1 MSMSKRRVVVTG
13 LGVVSPLGCDLQKFW
28 DRLTNGVSGIRRLT
42 HFDASHFSS
51 KIGGEVIEF
60 NPTDF
65 ITPKEMRRMD
75 PFTRLGV
82 AASKLAVRHSG
93 LDSNTLDLDRVGVLF
108 GSGIGGLQILQDQ
121 MKVLIEKGPS
131 RFSPFMIPQM
141 ITNIAAGHIAI
152 EFGYR
157 GPNFCITSACASAT
171 HCIGEGLRIIQHNEA
186 DVMLVGGSEA
196 SLCELGVGGFCAMR
210 ALSTRNDEPERAS
223 RPFDRE
229 RDGFVIS
236 EGGAALII
244 EEYEHAKKRGAQIF
258 CELAGYGRTC
268 DAHHITAP
276 DEMGRGAAR
285 GMSLAVA
292 DAGLNPDQIDY
303 INAHGT
309 STALNDKCETMA
321 IKASLGEANARKVM
335 ISSNKSMTGH
345 TLGAAGALESV
356 ACALTIKHGIIPP
369 TINLENPDPNCD
381 LDYVPRTARE
391 KKVKACLNNSLGF
404 GGHNATLCFKAL
416 D

>member
-1 MSMSKRRVVVTG
+1 MSKRRVVVTG
-13 LGVVSPLGCDLQKFW
+13 LGVVSPLGCEVSKFW
-28 DRLTNGVSGIRRLT
+28 ERLVGGVSGIGPLT
-42 HFDASHFSS
+42 YFDTTKFSS
-51 KIGGEVIEF
+51 KIGGQVIEF
-60 NPTDF
+60 NADDF
-65 ITPKEMRRMD
+65 LSHKVQRHMD
-75 PFTRLGV
+75 PFTILGV
-82 AASKLAVRHSG
+82 ASAKLCMKDSG
-93 LDSNTLDLDRVGVLF
+93 LEPDKLDLERAGVLYA
-108 GSGIGGLQILQDQ
+108 SGIGGLQVLMDQ
-121 MKVLIEKGPS
+121 TRVLDTRGPS
-131 RFSPFMIPQM
+131 RFSPFIIPQM
-141 ITNIAAGHIAI
+141 ITNITAGHIAI
-152 EFGYR
+152 EYGFL
-157 GPNFCITSACASAT
+157 GPNFCITSACAAAT
-171 HCIGEGLRIIQHNEA
+171 HSIGEALRIIQHDEA
-186 DVMLVGGSEA
+186 DVMIVGGSES

-210 ALSTRNDEPERAS
+210 ALSTRNDAPQKAS

-236 EGGAALII
+236 EGAATLVI
-244 EEYEHAKKRGAQIF
+244 EEYEHTKKRGATIY

-276 DEMGRGAAR
+276 DELGRGAAR
-285 GMSLAVA
+285 GMSLAIK
-292 DAGLNPDQIDY
+292 DAGLNPEQIDY

-321 IKASLGEANARKVM
+321 IKMSLGEEHARKVM
-335 ISSNKSMTGH
+335 ISSIKSMTGH

-356 ACALTIKHGIIPP
+356 ACAMTIKHGVIPP

-381 LDYVPRTARE
+381 LDYVPHVARE

>member
-1 MSMSKRRVVVTG
+1 MSKRRVVVTG
-13 LGVVSPLGCDLQKFW
+13 LGIVSPLGCDLQKFW
-28 DRLTNGVSGIRRLT
+28 ERLTGGVSGIRRLT
-42 HFDASHFSS
+42 YFDTTHYTS
-51 KIGGEVIEF
+51 KIGGEVIEY
-60 NPTDF
+60 NANDF
-65 ITPKEMRRMD
+65 ITPKEQRRMD
-75 PFTRLGV
+75 PFTQLGV
-82 AASKLAVRHSG
+82 ASSKLCLKNSG
-93 LDSNTLDLDRVGVLF
+93 LDLEKIDLDRAGVLF
-108 GSGIGGLQILQDQ
+108 GSGIGGLQILMDQ
-121 MKVLIEKGPS
+121 MKVLEKKGPT

-152 EFGYR
+152 ECGFR

-186 DVMLVGGSEA
+186 DIMLVGGTEA

-210 ALSTRNDEPERAS
+210 ALSTRNDAPEKAS
-223 RPFDRE
+223 RPFDRD

-236 EGGAALII
+236 EGAASLII
-244 EEYEHAKKRGAQIF
+244 EEYEHAKKRGAEIY

-268 DAHHITAP
+268 DAYHITAP

-309 STALNDKCETMA
+309 STELNDKCETMA
-321 IKASLGEANARKVM
+321 IKASLGLDNAKKLM

-345 TLGAAGALESV
+345 TLGAAGGIESI
-356 ACALTIKHGIIPP
+356 ACALTIKHGVIPP
-369 TINLENPDPNCD
+369 TINLENPDPLCD
-381 LDYVPRTARE
+381 LDYVPHTARE

>member
-1 MSMSKRRVVVTG
+1 MSKRRVVVTG
-13 LGVVSPLGCDLQKFW
+13 LGVVSPIGCTVQSFW
-28 DRLTNGVSGIRRLT
+28 DRLTNGVSGIKLLSY
-42 HFDASHFSS
+42 FDTTHFSS
-51 KIGGEVIEF
+51 KIAGELLEF
-60 NPTDF
+60 NVNEYL
-65 ITPKEMRRMD
+65 TPKEQRRMD
-75 PFTRLGV
+75 PFTQYGV
-82 AASKLAVRHSG
+82 ASSKQAVKDSG
-93 LDSNTLDLDRVGVLF
+93 LDLNTEVLERIGVVF
-108 GSGIGGLQILQDQ
+108 GSGIGGLQILQEQ
-121 MKVLIEKGPS
+121 MKVYMEKGPS

-152 EFGYR
+152 EFGFR

-171 HCIGEGLRIIQHNEA
+171 HSIGEALHMIRRDEA
-186 DVMLVGGSEA
+186 DAMLVGGAEA

-210 ALSTRNDEPERAS
+210 ALSTRNDAPAKAS
-223 RPFDRE
+223 RPFDRD

-236 EGGAALII
+236 EGAASLII
-244 EEYEHAKKRGAQIF
+244 EEYEHAKKRGAHIY

-276 DEMGRGAAR
+276 DEMGRGATR
-285 GMSLAVA
+285 GMKFAFE
-292 DAGLNPDQIDY
+292 DAGLNPEQIDY

-309 STALNDKCETMA
+309 STELNDKCETMA
-321 IKASLGEANARKVM
+321 IKAALGEDNARKVM

-345 TLGAAGALESV
+345 TLGAAGGLESV

-369 TINLENPDPNCD
+369 TINLDNPDPLCD
-381 LDYVPRTARE
+381 LDYVPHTARN